1 VSDGLAKLPDRQKS
15 DYKISVVV
23 PVYNAEIFLPRTID
37 AILSSSMSDIEI
49 ILVDDGSTD
58 NSLSICKWY
67 AKNFPCVSIIQ
78 QKNQR
83 VAIARN
89 A

>member
-1 VSDGLAKLPDRQKS
+1 MDGFAKLPGRRKS
-15 DYKISVVV
+15 NYKISVVI

-37 AILSSSMSDIEI
+37 SILSSSMPDIEI

-58 NSLSICKWY
+58 NSLNICKWY
-67 AKNFPCVSIIQ
+67 AKNFPCVSVIQ

-89 A
+89 T